1 MIDTTLI
8 TLNECMN
15 DGAVVHL
22 YYSLKCD
29 TWMA

>member
-8 TLNECMN
+8 TLNECVN
-15 DGAVVHL
+15 DGAVIHL
-22 YYSLKCD
+22 YYNDKCD